1 LALLTQE
8 KLIPPAPSLTKRR
21 GAKAPLFLREGFGV
35 SSKVIQHYKYDLTV
49 VNSKVKRIGILTG
62 GGDCPGLNAV
72 IRGVTK
78 PALDTGMSVLG
89 ILDGFEGL
97 VEGRAK
103 ELKNNDV
110 SGILTRGGTILG
122 SSNKGDPFHW
132 PIKKRGKIEIVNKS
146 KAALRNYLAWN
157 LDALIAIGGDGTMH
171 ICNKLGAMG
180 MNMIGVPKTID
191 NDLEA
196 TDMTFGHD
204 SAVYVVSTAL
214 DRLHTTAS
222 SHHRVIV
229 VEVMGRYAGW
239 IALNGGL
246 AGGADII
253 LIPEIPFSW
262 EKVYDK
268 ILKRELMGKKF
279 SLVCVAE
286 GAKPLDGHIIA
297 KGHDIKRY
305 DPVQLGGIGELVA
318 RKIEENTERE
328 TRVTVLGHLQRGGS
342 PTPYDRILSTKFG
355 AFAVQLAVKRKFGRM
370 VALKGTEIR
379 NVKIEDAISKQKL
392 VKQDNQAVLVAKAVG
407 ISFGE

>member
-1 LALLTQE
+1 MATH
-8 KLIPPAPSLTKRR
+8 KI
-21 GAKAPLFLREGFGV
+21 
-35 SSKVIQHYKYDLTV
+35 
-49 VNSKVKRIGILTG
+49 KRIGLLTG

-78 PALDTGMSVLG
+78 PAQDYGMTVYG
-89 ILDGFEGL
+89 IIDGFEGL
-97 VEGRAK
+97 VEGKAS
-103 ELKNNDV
+103 ELRNEDV
-110 SGILTRGGTILG
+110 SGILSRGGTILG

-132 PIKKRGKIEIVNKS
+132 PVENNGKIKIANKAE
-146 KAALRNYLAWN
+146 AAMENYEAWN

-171 ICNKLGAMG
+171 ISNKLSQLG
-180 MNMIGVPKTID
+180 MNIIGVPKTID

-204 SAVYVVSTAL
+204 SAVYVVMMAL

-253 LIPEIPFSW
+253 LLPEFPFSW
-262 EKVYDK
+262 EKIYDK
-268 ILKRELMGKKF
+268 IKKRELMGKRF

-286 GAKPLDGHIIA
+286 GARAKDGGLVL
-297 KGHDIKRY
+297 KGHDIKRH
-305 DPVQLGGIGELVA
+305 DPRQLGGIGEVVA
-318 RKIEENTERE
+318 KKIEENTGRE

-355 AFAVQLAVKRKFGRM
+355 AFAIDLAARKKFGRM
-370 VALKGTEIR
+370 VALKGNDVK
-379 NVKIEDAISKQKL
+379 NVKIEDAISRQKL
-392 VKQDNQAVLVAKAVG
+392 VKKDTQAVIAAKAVG
-407 ISFGE
+407 ISFAD

>member
-1 LALLTQE
+1 MTNN
-8 KLIPPAPSLTKRR
+8 K
-21 GAKAPLFLREGFGV
+21 
-35 SSKVIQHYKYDLTV
+35 
-49 VNSKVKRIGILTG
+49 KVKRIGILTG

-78 PALDTGMSVLG
+78 PAQDNGMSVLG

-103 ELKNNDV
+103 ELYNEDV
-110 SGILTRGGTILG
+110 SGILARGGTILG
-122 SSNKGDPFHW
+122 SSNKGDPFHY
-132 PIKKRGKIEIVNKS
+132 PVMKDGKIEITDKS
-146 KAALRNYLAWN
+146 KAAFRNYQAWN

-171 ICNKLGAMG
+171 ICKKLGDMG

-191 NDLEA
+191 NDLDA
-196 TDMTFGHD
+196 TDLTFGHD
-204 SAVYVVSTAL
+204 SAVYVVSEAL

-239 IALNGGL
+239 IALNGGI

-262 EKVYDK
+262 DKIYDK
-268 ILKRELMGKKF
+268 ILKRELAGKKF

-286 GAKPLDGHIIA
+286 GAKPIDGQMVV
-297 KGHDIKRY
+297 KGEDIKRH
-305 DPVQLGGIGELVA
+305 DPVQLGGIGEVVA
-318 RKIEENTERE
+318 ANIEKNTGRE
-328 TRVTVLGHLQRGGS
+328 TRVTVLGHTQRGGS
-342 PTPYDRILSTKFG
+342 PTPFDRILSTKFG
-355 AFAVQLAVKRKFGRM
+355 AFAIDLAAHKKFGRM
-370 VALKGTEIR
+370 VSLKGNEVK
-379 NVKIEDAISKQKL
+379 NVRIEDAINKQKL
-392 VKQDNQAVLVAKAVG
+392 VKPDTQALIAGKAIG

>member
-1 LALLTQE
+1 MSKQKVTRL
-8 KLIPPAPSLTKRR
+8 
-21 GAKAPLFLREGFGV
+21 GV
-35 SSKVIQHYKYDLTV
+35 
-49 VNSKVKRIGILTG
+49 LTG

-78 PALDTGMSVLG
+78 PAQDNGMSVIG

-103 ELKNNDV
+103 ELKNEDV
-110 SGILTRGGTILG
+110 SGILARGGTILG

-132 PIKKRGKIEIVNKS
+132 PVQKEHSIEIVDKS
-146 KAALRNYLAWN
+146 SSALKNYKAWN

-171 ICNKLGAMG
+171 ICKKLGDMG
-180 MNMIGVPKTID
+180 MNIVGVPKTID

-196 TDMTFGHD
+196 TDLTFGHD
-204 SAVYVVSTAL
+204 SAVYVVATSL

-229 VEVMGRYAGW
+229 MEVMGRYAGW

-262 EKVYDK
+262 QKIYDK
-268 ILKRELMGKKF
+268 ILERELMGKRF

-286 GAKPLDGHIIA
+286 GAKPRDGKMIV
-297 KGHDIKRY
+297 KGKDIKRH
-305 DPVQLGGIGELVA
+305 DPIQLGGIGEVVA
-318 RKIEENTERE
+318 KKIEDNTGRE
-328 TRVTVLGHLQRGGS
+328 TRVTVLGHL
-342 PTPYDRILSTKFG
+342 
-355 AFAVQLAVKRKFGRM
+355 
-370 VALKGTEIR
+370 
-379 NVKIEDAISKQKL
+379 
-392 VKQDNQAVLVAKAVG
+392 
-407 ISFGE
+407 

>member
-1 LALLTQE
+1 MS
-8 KLIPPAPSLTKRR
+8 KTK
-21 GAKAPLFLREGFGV
+21 
-35 SSKVIQHYKYDLTV
+35 KVR
-49 VNSKVKRIGILTG
+49 RIGILTG

-78 PALDTGMSVLG
+78 PAQDYGMSVLG
-89 ILDGFEGL
+89 IIDGFEGL

-103 ELKNNDV
+103 ELTNDDV
-110 SGILTRGGTILG
+110 SGILARGGTILG

-132 PIKKRGKIEIVNKS
+132 PVSKDGKIEIVNKAQ
-146 KAALRNYLAWN
+146 AALKNYQAWN

-171 ICNKLGAMG
+171 ICKKLGEMG

-196 TDMTFGHD
+196 TDLTFGHD
-204 SAVYVVSTAL
+204 SAVAIVSEAL

-268 ILKRELMGKKF
+268 VLKRELMGKKF

-286 GAKPLDGHIIA
+286 GAKAADGTMVI
-297 KGHDIKRY
+297 KGEDIKRH

-318 RKIEENTERE
+318 QRIEENTERE
-328 TRVTVLGHLQRGGS
+328 TRVTVLGHVQRGGS

-355 AFAVQLAVKRKFGRM
+355 AFAIELAAQCKFGRM
-370 VALKGTEIR
+370 VALKGNEIK
-379 NVKIEDAISKQKL
+379 NVRIEDAISRQKL
-392 VKQDNQAVLVAKAVG
+392 VQPNTQAVIAAKAVG
-407 ISFGE
+407 ISFGD

>member
-1 LALLTQE
+1 M
-8 KLIPPAPSLTKRR
+8 
-21 GAKAPLFLREGFGV
+21 
-35 SSKVIQHYKYDLTV
+35 SKQ
-49 VNSKVKRIGILTG
+49 KVMRIGVLTG

-78 PALDTGMSVLG
+78 PAQDYGMSVLG

-97 VEGRAK
+97 VEGRAR
-103 ELKNNDV
+103 ELKNEDV
-110 SGILTRGGTILG
+110 SGILATGGTILG

-132 PIKKRGKIEIVNKS
+132 PVQKESGIEIVDKS
-146 KAALRNYLAWN
+146 SSALKNYNAWN
-157 LDALIAIGGDGTMH
+157 LDALIAVGGDGTMH
-171 ICNKLGAMG
+171 ICKKLGDMG

-196 TDMTFGHD
+196 TDLTFGHD
-204 SAVYVVSTAL
+204 SAVYVVATSL

-229 VEVMGRYAGW
+229 MEVMGRYAGW

-262 EKVYDK
+262 EKIYDK

-286 GAKPLDGHIIA
+286 GAKPLDGQMIV
-297 KGHDIKRY
+297 KGEDIKRH
-305 DPVQLGGIGELVA
+305 DPVQLGGVGEVVA
-318 RKIEENTERE
+318 REIEDNTGRE
-328 TRVTVLGHLQRGGS
+328 TRVTGLGHLQRGGS
-342 PTPYDRILSTKFG
+342 PTPFDRILSTKFG
-355 AFAVQLAVKRKFGRM
+355 AFAVELAAQGKFGRM
-370 VALKGTEIR
+370 VALKGADVK
-379 NVKIEDAISKQKL
+379 NVRIEDAISKQKL
-392 VKQDNQAVLVAKAVG
+392 VKPETQALIVAKAIG

>member
-1 LALLTQE
+1 M
-8 KLIPPAPSLTKRR
+8 
-21 GAKAPLFLREGFGV
+21 AK
-35 SSKVIQHYKYDLTV
+35 SKVR
-49 VNSKVKRIGILTG
+49 RIGILTG

-78 PALDTGMSVLG
+78 PAQDYGMSVLG
-89 ILDGFEGL
+89 IIDGFEGL
-97 VEGRAK
+97 VEGRAR
-103 ELKNNDV
+103 ELSNNDV
-110 SGILTRGGTILG
+110 SGILARGGTILG

-132 PIKKRGKIEIVNKS
+132 PVSKDGKIEIENKAS
-146 KAALRNYLAWN
+146 SALKNYQAWN

-171 ICNKLGAMG
+171 ICKKLGEMG

-196 TDMTFGHD
+196 TDLTFGHD
-204 SAVYVVSTAL
+204 SAVAVVSEAL

-286 GAKPLDGHIIA
+286 GAKPKDGEMIV
-297 KGHDIKRY
+297 KGEDIKRH
-305 DPVQLGGIGELVA
+305 DPVQLGGIGEVVA
-318 RKIEENTERE
+318 DRIQENTGRE

-342 PTPYDRILSTKFG
+342 PTAFDRILSTKFG
-355 AFAVQLAVKRKFGRM
+355 AFAIELAAQGKFGRM
-370 VALKGTEIR
+370 VALKGNEIK

-392 VKQDNQAVLVAKAVG
+392 VKPDTQAVIAAKAVG